1 MGRGEGAPA
10 GDRAGGEGVGNPSR
24 PRHTEVT
31 GLGGNY
37 ETPDT
42 PVEPS
47 SGAPYPGNV
56 EARLAVLEHVTET
69 NAETFGRL
77 ERRFDVVDR
86 RFEMIDRRFEAI
98 DCRFEAIERRLD
110 SIIHGHRADFRWL
123 IGAMTAG
130 FGALL
135 GVMAHGFHWF

>member
-1 MGRGEGAPA
+1 M
-10 GDRAGGEGVGNPSR
+10 
-24 PRHTEVT
+24 
-31 GLGGNY
+31 L
-37 ETPDT
+37 DT

-47 SGAPYPGNV
+47 SSTPYPGDV

-69 NAETFGRL
+69 DAETFGSL
-77 ERRFDVVDR
+77 ERRFDSVDR
-86 RFEMIDRRFEAI
+86 RLEMIDRRFEVI
-98 DCRFEAIERRLD
+98 DRPFEEIERRPD
-110 SIIHGHRADFRWL
+110 SIVHEHRADFRWL